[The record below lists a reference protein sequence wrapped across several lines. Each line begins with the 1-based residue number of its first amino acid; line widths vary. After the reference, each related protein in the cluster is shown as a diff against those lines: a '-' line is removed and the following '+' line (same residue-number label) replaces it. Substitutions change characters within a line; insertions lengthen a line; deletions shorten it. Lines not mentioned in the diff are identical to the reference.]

1 MAPRPLALF
10 ALLAALAGGCTSLPP
25 GVDFPRSQTT
35 ALGEPGATRIGRA
48 ITAAGRAHPRQSAF
62 RLLPSGLDGL
72 LARMEMAHVA
82 EKTVDV
88 QYYIYRQDETAKL
101 LSDALLRAAERGVRV
116 RVLLDD
122 HGAVHKHFILTL
134 DRHPN
139 IEVRVFNP
147 FAYRGESW
155 LLRSIELALHAP
167 RLRYRMHNK
176 LIVADNTIAMVG
188 GRNVGDEYFQASPE
202 FEFGDYDLMAAGP
215 IARELSKTF
224 DRFWNSEL
232 AIPAAAF
239 DDGED
244 PQALEKVRA
253 ALEQHRRDMKH
264 TEYLEKLANGEPLAS
279 VIAGRD
285 VIWATAEVVCDSP
298 EKALAGGA
306 QTTSW
311 LRNEAVVRAAATTQS
326 EFLLVSPYVVPG
338 DDGMNFLLQM
348 RKRHARV
355 RILTNSLEATDV
367 AAAHAGYARYRTTLL
382 RQGIE
387 LYEARA
393 SVNEGGERHT
403 PLATGSSGRFSL
415 HAKASVFDREK
426 VLIGA
431 MNFDK
436 RSLELNTELGL
447 LVHSRE
453 LARQVARQFESI
465 ANPANS
471 YVVVLDH
478 NGDDAS
484 QPPRLLWRTKHDGD
498 IVELET
504 EPVRT
509 PWQRAVVDFLLAL
522 PIDVLVGEADYN

>member
-1 MAPRPLALF
+1 
-10 ALLAALAGGCTSLPP
+10 
-25 GVDFPRSQTT
+25 GVDFPKSRTT
-35 ALGEPGATRIGRA
+35 ALAQPAETRIGRDIA
-48 ITAAGRAHPRQSAF
+48 AAGRSHPQQSAF
-62 RLLPSGLDGL
+62 RLLPSGLDGI
-72 LARMEMAHVA
+72 LARIEMADAA
-82 EKTVDV
+82 EKTIDV

-101 LSDALLRAAERGVRV
+101 LSDALLRAADRGVRV

-139 IEVRVFNP
+139 IEVRIFNP

-155 LLRSIELALHAP
+155 LLRSLELALHAP

-188 GRNVGDEYFQASPE
+188 GRNVGDEYFQVSPK
-202 FEFGDYDLMAAGP
+202 FEFGDYDLIAAGP
-215 IARELSKTF
+215 IAHELSQTF
-224 DRFWNSEL
+224 DRFWNGEL

-244 PQALEKVRA
+244 PQALDRVRA

-264 TEYLEKLANGEPLAS
+264 AGYREKLANGEPLAS
-279 VIAGRD
+279 VIGGRGL
-285 VIWATAEVVCDSP
+285 IWATAEVVCDSP
-298 EKALAGGA
+298 EKAIAGGP

-311 LRNEAVVRAAATTQS
+311 LRNEAVVRAAATTDS
-326 EFLLVSPYVVPG
+326 EYLLVSPYLVPG
-338 DDGMNFLLQM
+338 DDGMDLLLKM
-348 RKRHARV
+348 RQRNVRV

-367 AAAHAGYARYRTTLL
+367 AAAHAGYARYRTELL
-382 RQGIE
+382 QHGIE

-393 SVNEGGERHT
+393 SVNESGERPT
-403 PLATGSSGRFSL
+403 PLAAGSSGRFSL

-478 NGDDAS
+478 DGDYGS
-484 QPPRLLWRTKHDGD
+484 EPPRLLWRTKHDGE
-498 IVELET
+498 IVDLET

-509 PWQRAVVDFLLAL
+509 PWQRAMVDFLLAL
-522 PIDVLVGEADYN
+522 PVDVLIGEADYN